1 MNNDLML
8 TNPVPQQLPDNPKP
22 AAGVPAEMTQRI
34 FDYLQTNTTAGDT
47 LEGIARW
54 WLLAHE
60 LDSTLVLVQKAL
72 RRLKERGLVVEFR
85 APSQRPLYFAHDGQ
99 EG

>member
-8 TNPVPQQLPDNPKP
+8 NNSISQLTSDTPTPR
-22 AAGVPAEMTQRI
+22 AGVPAEMTQRI

-60 LDSTLVLVQKAL
+60 LDSTLALVQKAL
-72 RRLKERGLVVEFR
+72 RRLKQQGLVVEFR
-85 APSQRPLYFAHDGQ
+85 TPNQRPLYFVQDGQ